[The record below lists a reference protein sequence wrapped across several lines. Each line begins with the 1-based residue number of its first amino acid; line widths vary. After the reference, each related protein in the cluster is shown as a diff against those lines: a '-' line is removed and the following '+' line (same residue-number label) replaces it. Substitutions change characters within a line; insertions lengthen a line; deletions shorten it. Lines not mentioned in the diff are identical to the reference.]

1 MDKQDNMVLRTVSL
15 PKELGRALKTV
26 AFRMEL
32 SKGELMRIRVQE
44 AL

>member
-26 AFRMEL
+26 ASVWSSARA
-32 SKGELMRIRVQE
+32 S
-44 AL
+44 